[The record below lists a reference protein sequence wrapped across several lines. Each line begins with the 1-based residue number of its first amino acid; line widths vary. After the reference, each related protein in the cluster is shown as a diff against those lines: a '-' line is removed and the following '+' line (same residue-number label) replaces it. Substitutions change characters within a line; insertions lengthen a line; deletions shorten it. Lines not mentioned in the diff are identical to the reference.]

1 MRGSAGAI
9 GALLLTSVLW
19 GTTGTAATFVPQAGP
34 LAIGAASLGIGGIL
48 LGLVGLGAIR
58 RERAALRA
66 RSRTIVLGAFAVA
79 IYPLAFYASMDLAG
93 VAIGTVVSLAS
104 APVFAG
110 IAEWVRGTPPTGR
123 WLAAASLGIVGSA
136 LLSLTGHGE
145 GGGQRLLGVGLG
157 LLAGATYA
165 AYSAS
170 ARRLMAA
177 GISRGASMGSVFG
190 LGGLALMPVLLL
202 TGAPLLDSPGTLAV
216 AAYMALVPMFA
227 GYLLFGY
234 GLARTSASTAT
245 TVTLAEPAVAALLA
259 VAVVGERLAP
269 LGWLGLGIIALA
281 LVLLAVG
288 SSEEAQHLAADGE
301 SASAT
306 GTPTLQNARDL
317 GECMD
322 GAVTATDSPS

>member
-1 MRGSAGAI
+1 MRGSTAAI

-19 GTTGTAATFVPQAGP
+19 GTTGTAATFAPEVGP

-58 RERAALRA
+58 RERTVLRGHA
-66 RSRTIVLGAFAVA
+66 RTVALGALAVA

-110 IAEWVRGTPPTGR
+110 LAEWVRGTPPTGR
-123 WLAAASLGIVGSA
+123 WLAAASLGIAGSA

-170 ARRLMAA
+170 ARRLMAS
-177 GISRGASMGSVFG
+177 GISRSASMGSVFG

-202 TGAPLLDSPGTLAV
+202 TGAPLLHSAGTLAV

-259 VAVVGERLAP
+259 VVVVGERLAP

-281 LVLLAVG
+281 LVLLALG
-288 SSEEAQHLAADGE
+288 SGGGTQHLAADGE
-301 SASAT
+301 SASAA
-306 GTPTLQNARDL
+306 GGSTPPNVRDL
-317 GECMD
+317 GERED
-322 GAVTATDSPS
+322 GAVAAADSPS